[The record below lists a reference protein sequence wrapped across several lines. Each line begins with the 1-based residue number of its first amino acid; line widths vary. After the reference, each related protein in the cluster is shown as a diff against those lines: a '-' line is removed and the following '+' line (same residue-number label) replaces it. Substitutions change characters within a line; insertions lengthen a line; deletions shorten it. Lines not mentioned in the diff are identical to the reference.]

1 MVYGAAYQ
9 RRGHIYFN
17 TMFVLK
23 FNLVKL
29 THMLKTNTKPNS
41 LFFKACILFSL
52 LAIAVIATLLIGQK
66 AQAHGTNHHFGDR
79 IKLSALSRYHVGPFN
94 SGASEVVAYDPAT
107 QRAFVTNAHKN
118 SVDAVSLAKPESPLF
133 DFSID
138 FAKHGKVNSLA
149 VMNGILAIAVEAKD
163 PQQAGVIALFDTD
176 GKPIHSF
183 SAGAMPDMVTFSPNG
198 KFILSANEGE
208 AVSNLSIDPEGSVT
222 LIRLNSESIESSTV
236 TQIGFE
242 QFTHANIDPLI
253 NISPN
258 AKTVAQDLEPE
269 YITVSGDSKTA
280 WLSLQE
286 NNALAEISLEHK
298 RVKKLYPL
306 GYKDHSKRING
317 LDLSDTDKKINIR
330 PWPIKGM
337 YQPDSIASYDVNGDT
352 FIVTANEGDARNQE
366 VSRVAKL
373 ANASEFNESL
383 GRLNVLAHKA
393 EKKGELISF
402 GGRSFS
408 IWNQDGVQVFD
419 SASQFEQITARDY
432 PKLFN
437 QGDSRSDDSGPE
449 PEALTIGKVGNAMY
463 AFIGLERTG
472 GVMVYNISEPEN
484 AFFVDYYNN
493 ISAKLETSDPEAGD
507 MAPESL
513 VFVNSIDSPSGQP
526 FLISSNEVSGTLS
539 LYKIDHA
546 AHKDRK

>member
-1 MVYGAAYQ
+1 MVYEDQNQGRKRNQ
-9 RRGHIYFN
+9 SNIRFVQNFN
-17 TMFVLK
+17 FAKLTNMFK
-23 FNLVKL
+23 FNSR
-29 THMLKTNTKPNS
+29 PNS
-41 LFFKACILFSL
+41 LFLMIGISFSVLAASVVFTVALGPKAL
-52 LAIAVIATLLIGQK
+52 
-66 AQAHGTNHHFGDR
+66 AHGTNHDFGDR

-94 SGASEVVAYDPAT
+94 SGAAEVVAFDPAT
-107 QRAFVTNAHKN
+107 QRAFVTNAQKN
-118 SVDAVSLAKPESPLF
+118 SVDAISLAKPESPLF

-138 FAKHGKVNSLA
+138 FNEHGKVNSLA

-163 PQQAGVIALFDTD
+163 PRQAGVVSLFDTD

-183 SAGAMPDMVTFSPNG
+183 AAGAMPDMVTFSPNG
-198 KFILSANEGE
+198 KLILSANEGE
-208 AVSNLSIDPEGSVT
+208 ANLSTDPEGTIT
-222 LIRLNSESIESSTV
+222 LIRLNSKSIKSSTV
-236 TQIGFE
+236 TQIRFS

-253 NISPN
+253 NISPR
-258 AKTVAQDLEPE
+258 AETVAQDLEPE
-269 YITVSGDSKTA
+269 YITVSSDSKTA
-280 WLSLQE
+280 WVSLQE

-298 RVKKLYPL
+298 RVKRLYPL
-306 GYKDHSKRING
+306 GYKDHSQRING

-337 YQPDSIASYDVNGDT
+337 YQPDSIASYEVNGDT

-432 PKLFN
+432 PRLFN
-437 QGDSRSDDSGPE
+437 QGDLRSDDRGPE

-472 GVMVYNISEPEN
+472 GIMVYNISQPEN

-493 ISAKLETSDPEAGD
+493 ISTKLDISDPEAGD

-546 AHKDRK
+546 EHKNRK